1 MAVMRKLC
9 LLGGSE
15 RGGAGTIV
23 FFKAEE
29 CAGITNKK
37 LVTGELLCGE
47 FCLSVFISMVMKFCI

>member
-15 RGGAGTIV
+15 RGGSGTIV

-29 CAGITNKK
+29 CTGITSTK
-37 LVTGELLCGE
+37 LVTGKLLCGE
-47 FCLSVFISMVMKFCI
+47 FCLSVFISMVMNFCI